1 MSTTD
6 LDVVKAFYS
15 TLLTSPADATE
26 EKLYAVFAPDAVSTP
41 TPPGGPGTEGILKT
55 LQVFGQ
61 VVPDLRWE
69 PDEIL
74 QAGNRYTVSSTFS
87 GTPVGPFLGV
97 EPATGKSFEAMSID
111 ILTVEN
117 GRVTQTY
124 HMEDWTSVIA
134 QLTAE

>member
-1 MSTTD
+1 MSTPD

-26 EKLYAVFAPDAVSTP
+26 EKLYAVFAKNVVSTP
-41 TPPGGPGTEGILKT
+41 TPPMGPGAEGIFKT
-55 LQVFGQ
+55 LQYFGQ

-74 QAGNRYTVSSTFS
+74 QDGNRYTVRSTFT
-87 GTPVGPFLGV
+87 GTPIGPFLGV
-97 EPATGKSFEAMSID
+97 EPATGKSFKAMSID

-134 QLTAE
+134 QLTAK